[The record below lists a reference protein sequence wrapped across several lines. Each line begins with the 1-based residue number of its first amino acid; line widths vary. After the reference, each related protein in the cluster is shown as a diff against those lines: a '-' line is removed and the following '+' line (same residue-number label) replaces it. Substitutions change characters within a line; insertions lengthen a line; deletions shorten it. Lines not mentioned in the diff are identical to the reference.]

1 MRIGLIATGL
11 GSWHSANLNSSAM
24 GPALKIV
31 SVFCCLLAAGG
42 TVYFAMCVW
51 AARRFQR
58 EPRLAADRV
67 FTPPVS
73 ILKSLKGLDPHM
85 YAAFRSHCLLDYP
98 EYEVLFGV
106 NDLSDPALSLVEK
119 LREEFPQKNLQIVH
133 CPEMLG
139 LNGKVSNLVQMLA
152 HARFEHILINDSD
165 ILVECDYLSR
175 VMAPF
180 AQSEVGMVTT
190 LYRGLAGKTLGSKLE
205 ALGLS
210 TDFAGG
216 VLIARAIEG
225 GIRFGL
231 GATIAT
237 TKTVLSK
244 IGGLEPLVEY
254 LGDDYEL
261 GARAAA
267 AGYKVALAET
277 IPETALPDYSFRD
290 FWAHQMRWARNI
302 KDRRP
307 AQYVGLIATFGLV
320 WALLAVLLSPH
331 AWWTWLALVVT
342 AGARLVSAL
351 AVGRRVLRDPRVV
364 RDLWLL
370 PLHDFV
376 ALLIWIASYGGNTVE
391 WRGLKFRLRDGK
403 LEKG

>member
-1 MRIGLIATGL
+1 MPSVLILVA
-11 GSWHSANLNSSAM
+11 A
-24 GPALKIV
+24 
-31 SVFCCLLAAGG
+31 FCCVLAAAG
-42 TVYFAMCVW
+42 TVYFAMSIW
-51 AARRFQR
+51 AARRFMR
-58 EPRLAADRV
+58 ERERGGPT

-85 YAAFRSHCLLDYP
+85 YMAFRSHCLVDYP

-106 NDLSDPALSLVEK
+106 NDLNDPALLLVEK
-119 LREEFPQKNLQIVH
+119 LREEFPGNSLQIVH
-133 CPEMLG
+133 CPAVLG
-139 LNGKVSNLVQMLA
+139 LNGKVSNLVQMLP

-165 ILVECDYLSR
+165 IVVQRDYLSS

-180 AQSEVGMVTT
+180 ARPEVGMVTT

-210 TDFAGG
+210 TNFAGG
-216 VLIARAIEG
+216 VLIARAMGG

-237 TKTVLSK
+237 TKTVLGE
-244 IGGLEPLVEY
+244 IGGLEALVEY

-267 AGYKVALAET
+267 AGYKVELAGA

-302 KDRRP
+302 RDRRP
-307 AQYVGLIATFGLV
+307 AQYVGLIVTFGLV
-320 WALLAVLLSPH
+320 WAVIAVLLNPLS
-331 AWWTWLALVVT
+331 WWTWLTLVVT
-342 AGARLVSAL
+342 AAARLTAAL
-351 AVGRRVLRDPRVV
+351 IVGRDVLGDPRVLP
-364 RDLWLL
+364 DLWLL
-370 PLHDFV
+370 PLHDLI
-376 ALLIWIASYGGNTVE
+376 ALLIWIASYAGNKVE
-391 WRGLKFRLRDGK
+391 WRGLQFKLRDGK
-403 LEKG
+403 LEKS

>member
-1 MRIGLIATGL
+1 MPFALI
-11 GSWHSANLNSSAM
+11 
-24 GPALKIV
+24 IV
-31 SVFCCLLAAGG
+31 AAFCGLLAAGG
-42 TVYFAMCVW
+42 TVYFGMAIW
-51 AARRFQR
+51 AARRFRR
-58 EPRLAADRV
+58 EGALAADSK
-67 FTPPVS
+67 FAPPVS

-85 YAAFRSHCLLDYP
+85 YMAFRSHCLVDYP

-119 LREEFPQKNLQIVH
+119 LRDEFPQNNLQIVH
-133 CPEMLG
+133 CPAVLG
-139 LNGKVSNLVQMLA
+139 LNGKVSNLAQMLPR
-152 HARFEHILINDSD
+152 ARFEHILINDSD
-165 ILVECDYLSR
+165 MVVQRDYLSS

-180 AQSEVGMVTT
+180 AQPEVGMVTT
-190 LYRGLAGKTLGSKLE
+190 LYRGLAGKTLSSKLE

-216 VLIARAIEG
+216 VLIARALEG

-237 TKTVLSK
+237 TKAVLGK

-267 AGYKVALAET
+267 AGFTVELARA
-277 IPETALPDYSFRD
+277 IPETALPDYSFRE

-307 AQYVGLIATFGLV
+307 AQYFGLIVTFGLV
-320 WALLAVLLSPH
+320 WAVLAVLLNPY
-331 AWWTWLALVVT
+331 AWWTWLALIVT
-342 AGARLVSAL
+342 AAIRLTAAL
-351 AVGRRVLRDPRVV
+351 VVGRGVLKDPRVAA
-364 RDLWLL
+364 DLWLL
-370 PLHDFV
+370 PLRDFV
-376 ALLIWIASYGGNTVE
+376 ALLIWLASYAGDTVE
-391 WRGLKFRLRDGK
+391 WRGLLFKLRDGK
-403 LEKG
+403 LEKI

>member
-1 MRIGLIATGL
+1 MRCALI
-11 GSWHSANLNSSAM
+11 
-24 GPALKIV
+24 IV
-31 SVFCCLLAAGG
+31 ADLCCLLAIGG
-42 TVYFAMCVW
+42 TVYFVLCIW
-51 AARRFQR
+51 AAKRFRR
-58 EPRLAADRV
+58 EADVAARGK

-85 YAAFRSHCLLDYP
+85 YAAFRSHCLLEYP

-106 NDLSDPALSLVEK
+106 SDLGDPAVSLVEK
-119 LREEFPQKNLQIVH
+119 LREEFPRKNLQVVH
-133 CPEMLG
+133 CPEVLG
-139 LNGKVSNLVQMLA
+139 LNGKVSNLVQMLP
-152 HARFEHILINDSD
+152 HARFEHVLINDSD
-165 ILVECDYLSR
+165 ILVERDYLSR

-180 AQSEVGMVTT
+180 ADPKIGMVTT
-190 LYRGLAGKTLGSKLE
+190 LYRGLAGQTLGSKLE

-216 VLIARAIEG
+216 VLIARAMEG

-237 TKTVLSK
+237 TKTVLSQ
-244 IGGLEPLVEY
+244 IGGLEPLVDY

-267 AGYKVALAET
+267 AGHKVELADAV
-277 IPETALPDYSFRD
+277 PETALPDYSFRD

-307 AQYVGLIATFGLV
+307 AQYVGLIVTFGMI
-320 WALLAVLLSPH
+320 WAALAVLLNPF

-342 AGARLVSAL
+342 AATRLASAVVL
-351 AVGRRVLRDPRVV
+351 GRGVLNDRRVV

-370 PLHDFV
+370 PLRDLV
-376 ALLIWIASYGGNTVE
+376 ALLIWMASYAGNKVE
-391 WRGLKFRLRDGK
+391 WRGLQFKLRNGR
-403 LEKG
+403 LEKT

>member
-1 MRIGLIATGL
+1 MR
-11 GSWHSANLNSSAM
+11 SALT
-24 GPALKIV
+24 IV
-31 SVFCCLLAAGG
+31 ADLCCLLAAGG
-42 TVYFAMCVW
+42 TVYFAMGIW
-51 AARRFQR
+51 AAKRF
-58 EPRLAADRV
+58 ESESDVTAKAKFAPS
-67 FTPPVS
+67 VS

-85 YAAFRSHCLLDYP
+85 YAAFRSHCLLEYP

-106 NDLSDPALSLVEK
+106 SDLGDPAVSLVEE
-119 LREEFPQKNLQIVH
+119 LREEFPRKNLQVVH
-133 CPEMLG
+133 CPAVLG
-139 LNGKVSNLVQMLA
+139 LNGKVSNLAQMLPYA
-152 HARFEHILINDSD
+152 GFEHILINDSD
-165 ILVECDYLSR
+165 ILVERDYLSR

-180 AQSEVGMVTT
+180 AKPEVGMVTT

-216 VLIARAIEG
+216 VLIARAMEG

-237 TKTVLSK
+237 AKTVLSQ
-244 IGGLEPLVEY
+244 IGGLEALVDY

-267 AGYKVALAET
+267 AGYKVELADAV
-277 IPETALPDYSFRD
+277 PETALPDYSFRD

-307 AQYVGLIATFGLV
+307 AQYVGLIVTFGMI
-320 WALLAVLLSPH
+320 WAVLAVLLNPY
-331 AWWTWLALVVT
+331 AWWTWLALAVT
-342 AGARLVSAL
+342 AATRLASAVV
-351 AVGRRVLRDPRVV
+351 VGRGVLKDPRVV

-370 PLHDFV
+370 PLRDLV
-376 ALLIWIASYGGNTVE
+376 ALLIWIASYAGNKVE
-391 WRGLKFRLRDGK
+391 WRGLQFKLRDGK
-403 LEKG
+403 LEKP